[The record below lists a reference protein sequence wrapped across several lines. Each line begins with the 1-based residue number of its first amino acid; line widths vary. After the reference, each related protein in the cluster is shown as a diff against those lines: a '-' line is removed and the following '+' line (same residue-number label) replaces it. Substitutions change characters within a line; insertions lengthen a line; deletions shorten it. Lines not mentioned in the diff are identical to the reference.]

1 MRFVLKIT
9 TYMIVMH
16 GYLYIF
22 LLLKLI
28 IDDRDSI

>member
-1 MRFVLKIT
+1 MIIT

-16 GYLYIF
+16 EYFYIF

-28 IDDRDSI
+28 IEDRDSI